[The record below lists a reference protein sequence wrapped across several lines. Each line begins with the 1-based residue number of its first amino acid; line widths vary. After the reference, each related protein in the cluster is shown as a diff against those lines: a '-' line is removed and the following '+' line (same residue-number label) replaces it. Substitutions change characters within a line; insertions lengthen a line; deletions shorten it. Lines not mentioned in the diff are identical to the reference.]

1 MIDMLAGNGGGSH
14 DLEMHGTNA
23 GGNHDVQVVETQHGS
38 PQEEQVFREAAVVEA
53 TTGVKGNKK
62 RSKKFSVKEDNLLVA
77 AWLEISMDAV
87 QGIDQPRATYWERIH
102 EHYHLHKDFETDR
115 NCGSLAHRWGIILEA
130 VNKFCS
136 WYGHVQ
142 RRQESGLTE
151 QDRVCIVV
159 LLFQLILFF
168 FANNKIY
175 VPCMA
180 IDTYIYV
187 VQVLKTCEVFKN
199 EEGKAFGLLHCW
211 NVLGMRKSGRRH
223 VQIRKRRPPPML
235 VQGHLLLQALKI
247 IVVMNRTALVNP
259 QKLPMQG
266 LMVGRRRKNCCA
278 KVKTPSPLLK
288 TFTWMLWRI
297 CGLLLL
303 HCWNVTI
310 DILTTNHRATPPWS
324 TCTLI
329 LRVSYV

>member
-1 MIDMLAGNGGGSH
+1 MFLQFLCDMVPSDNVGSKMEPWMIDMLAGNGGGSH

-23 GGNHDVQVVETQHGS
+23 CGNHDVQVVETQHGS

-62 RSKKFSVKEDNLLVA
+62 RSKNFSVKEDNLLVA

-115 NCGSLAHRWGIILEA
+115 NSGSLAHRWGIILEA

-159 LLFQLILFF
+159 LLFQLILFC

-180 IDTYIYV
+180 IDTYI
-187 VQVLKTCEVFKN
+187 
-199 EEGKAFGLLHCW
+199 
-211 NVLGMRKSGRRH
+211 
-223 VQIRKRRPPPML
+223 
-235 VQGHLLLQALKI
+235 
-247 IVVMNRTALVNP
+247 
-259 QKLPMQG
+259 
-266 LMVGRRRKNCCA
+266 CCA
-278 KVKTPSPLLK
+278 GTENL
-288 TFTWMLWRI
+288 
-297 CGLLLL
+297 
-303 HCWNVTI
+303 
-310 DILTTNHRATPPWS
+310 
-324 TCTLI
+324 
-329 LRVSYV
+329 